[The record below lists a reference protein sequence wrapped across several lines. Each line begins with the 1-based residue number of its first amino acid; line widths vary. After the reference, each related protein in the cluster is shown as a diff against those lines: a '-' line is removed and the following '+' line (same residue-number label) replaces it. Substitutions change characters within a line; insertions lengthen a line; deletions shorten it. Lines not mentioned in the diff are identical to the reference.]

1 MKKKK
6 GKSGAGAVLVLL
18 AAAVKLVQDSGN
30 SNLSVGLVSLLV
42 IAVIA
47 YGAYWLFKRFGNRS
61 GDKLAGSA
69 GRFPEQRSLSG
80 SSRLR
85 RVAESE
91 RVRPA
96 ASFPPDGAARS
107 AEQWKSLYDGG
118 LITKEEYREKLGRIS
133 GRG

>member
-1 MKKKK
+1 MEKKK

-18 AAAVKLVQDSGN
+18 AAVVKLVQDSGR
-30 SNLSVGLVSLLV
+30 SDFSISLLYLLA

-47 YGAYWLFKRFGNRS
+47 YGAYWLFKRFGNRP
-61 GDKLAGSA
+61 GDKLAGPA
-69 GRFPEQRSLSG
+69 GRFPEQRSVFG
-80 SSRLR
+80 SSRPR
-85 RVAESE
+85 RTAEPE
-91 RVRPA
+91 RTRPA
-96 ASFPPDGAARS
+96 ASPPPDGAARS